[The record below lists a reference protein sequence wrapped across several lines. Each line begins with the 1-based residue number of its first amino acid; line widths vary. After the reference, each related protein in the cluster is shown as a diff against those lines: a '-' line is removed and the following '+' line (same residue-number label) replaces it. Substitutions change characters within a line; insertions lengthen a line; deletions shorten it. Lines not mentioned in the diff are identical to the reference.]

1 MRSSVSQRFD
11 LGCVCLRNAI
21 QKFGLRPALFRFSFI
36 FSIYAALFAVC
47 VFGQQGTTS
56 LRGTILD
63 KSGASI
69 AGATV
74 TLTNAERAVQRSM
87 TSSDTGAYEFV
98 SLPPGTYALR
108 VEASGFRANDQKNLQ
123 LLVNNPTTLNV
134 TMLVG
139 SSTETVEVS
148 AQSETINTTD
158 ASLGVA
164 FGENQVKQLPL
175 ESRNVGDLLSLQ
187 AGVVY
192 TGNNPSITQGEKDTD
207 TRSGAVNGARSDQSN
222 VTLDG
227 IPVNPKGGYAF
238 QSVLP
243 VTLDSVE
250 EFRVTTSN
258 AEADAGSAGGAQ
270 VALVTKSG
278 TNTIHGSVYEY
289 NRNSFVSANDYF
301 LKQSQLQN
309 GEPNQPQFLNRNIF
323 GASVGGPIKKDRLY
337 YFANFEAY
345 RDAEQQS
352 VLRIVPTAALRDGVV
367 QYVCDTPS
375 ACPGNTVMGV
385 SGASYSAAP
394 GNYVLSPGQLTA
406 MDPAGALPG
415 YTGPVGP
422 NPVVMKFFNTYPLPN
437 DFSQGDGFNTAGYRF
452 AAPTSNTKNWYIAK
466 LDYNLTKDGKQ
477 RLSLS
482 GSMANEN
489 QAAAPF
495 LPGDAPTSDL
505 VNYSKGLIANYT
517 ATLKS
522 TLVNSFRY
530 GFIRESIGTIGN
542 TDQTW
547 STFRGL
553 DPTFGSTLNYSSE
566 FQRPINTFWD
576 DLNWTHGKHSLQFGF
591 QISLI
596 RNPTQ
601 STTSSFSN
609 GYTNAQWLNTSG
621 LAGRTSSPLNPANN
635 GFPAVDFNGFGTNY
649 DNAVTALFGMD
660 VEVNA
665 QYNYARDG
673 SVLAQGAPVVRR
685 YAEDGYETYVQ
696 DTWKVKPS
704 LTVTAG
710 LRYSLFSPPWETNGL
725 EVTPTESLNTWFNNR
740 GVGMNNGVPSID
752 APPVAFNFSGPANGG
767 TTGYYNWDWKNLGPR
782 LAMAWSPGFSSG
794 LLGSLFGGPGKSS
807 VRAGFGIVYDRIGE
821 GLLDTF
827 DQNGAFGLSSSIQNA
842 AGQESVACTPR
853 ITNLNVLPTTDNCGS
868 PILVPAPAAN
878 YPAPFPSNPAPGSEA
893 ITWGLDSNIKTP
905 YSYTLDLSVQREL
918 NSGFTLQVAYVGRLA
933 HRLLAQEDLA
943 MPLDPYDKAAGM
955 DYFTAATALAKL
967 YRSGVT
973 TNTFNPNMVSPAVQ
987 KYWADI
993 TQPLNPGGS
1002 YAIGANSPYGSCA
1015 QGGLN
1020 STKNPTT
1027 LAFDLLCA
1035 NSLNESLSIEEMDV
1049 SGVPDA
1055 LNPSETYYYHLG
1067 NYTGPNVFYSPQ
1079 YTSLYGLRTVTNA
1092 NYNAMEVTL
1101 QHKMTHGIQFD
1112 FNYTYSHSIDIS
1124 SDAERV
1130 GAWGGLGGQIIN
1142 SWDPSAGRASSD
1154 FDLRHQLNSNFI
1166 FELPF
1171 GRNRWVARDANR
1183 FVDAVIGGWQLS
1195 GLARWTSGFPVT
1207 VDNGGQYPTNY
1218 QLEGHADQVGPVQT
1232 GTYYTGTNNN
1242 GVGSTAPNL
1251 FANGILAANDFGYA
1265 FPGETGA
1272 RNNLRGPG
1280 FFGMD
1285 LGLAKRWKMP
1295 WKDTHSLQFRWEVF
1309 NVTNSVRFDV
1319 QSANAYEGGSLAN
1332 GNGANFG
1339 NFSGTL
1345 TNPRIMQ
1352 FALRYE
1358 F

>member
-1 MRSSVSQRFD
+1 MSRTASQRFD
-11 LGCVCLRNAI
+11 LGCVCLR
-21 QKFGLRPALFRFSFI
+21 LSFV
-36 FSIYAALFAVC
+36 FSILATLFV
-47 VFGQQGTTS
+47 VSSFGQQGTTS

-63 KSGASI
+63 KSAASI
-69 AGATV
+69 TGATV
-74 TLTNAERAVQRSM
+74 TLSNAEQGLQRAV
-87 TSSDTGAYEFV
+87 TSTDTGAYEFV
-98 SLPPGTYALR
+98 SLPPGTYAIR
-108 VEASGFRANDQKNLQ
+108 VEATGFRAYDQRNIQ
-123 LLVNNPTTLNV
+123 LLVNNPTTLNI

-139 SSTETVEVS
+139 SSSETVEVS
-148 AQSETINTTD
+148 AQSQTINTTD

-175 ESRNVGDLLSLQ
+175 ESRNVGELLSLQ

-192 TGNNPSITQGEKDTD
+192 TGSNPAITQGMKDTD

-222 VTLDG
+222 VMLDG
-227 IPVNPKGGYAF
+227 VPVNPKGGYAF

-278 TNTIHGSVYEY
+278 SNTIHGSVYEY

-301 LKQSQLQN
+301 LKQSELQS
-309 GEPNQPQFLNRNIF
+309 GTPNQPQFLNRNIF
-323 GASVGGPIKKDRLY
+323 GASAGGPIKKDRLFLFLNY
-337 YFANFEAY
+337 EAY

-352 VLRIVPTAALRDGVV
+352 ALRIVPTAALRDGVV
-367 QYVCDTPS
+367 QYVCDAS
-375 ACPGNTVMGV
+375 ATCPGNTVTGL
-385 SGASYSAAP
+385 SGATYSAGA
-394 GNYVLSPGQLTA
+394 GNYVLSPAQLTA

-422 NPVVMKFFNTYPLPN
+422 DPAVVKYFNSFPLPN

-452 AAPTSNTKNWYIAK
+452 AAPTHNTKNWYIGK
-466 LDYNLTKDGKQ
+466 LDYNITKDGKH
-477 RLSLS
+477 RVSLT

-489 QAAAPF
+489 QANSPY
-495 LPGDAPTSDL
+495 LPGQAPETDL

-517 ATLKS
+517 ATLTN

-530 GFIRESIGTIGN
+530 GFIRESVGTIGN

-547 STFRGL
+547 STFRGVGPGL
-553 DPTFGSTLNYSSE
+553 GTDLNYSSE

-576 DLNWTHGKHSLQFGF
+576 DLNWTKGKHGLQFGF
-591 QISLI
+591 QISRI

-609 GYTNAQWLNTSG
+609 GFTNAQWLNTSG
-621 LAGRTSSPLNPANN
+621 LAGRAASPLNPANN
-635 GFPAVDFNGFGTNY
+635 GYPDVNFNGFGTNY
-649 DNAVTALFGMD
+649 DNAVTALLGMD

-665 QYNYARDG
+665 QYNYTRDG
-673 SVLAQGAPVVRR
+673 STLAQGAPVVRH

-696 DTWKVKPS
+696 DVWKVKPS
-704 LTVTAG
+704 LTITAG
-710 LRYSLFSPPWETNGL
+710 LRYSLFSPPWETKGL
-725 EVTPTESLNTWFNNR
+725 EVTPTESLNTWFNGR
-740 GVGMNNGVPSID
+740 GVGMDNGVPSIA

-782 LAMAWSPGFSSG
+782 LAVAWSPGFGSG
-794 LLGSLFGGPGKSS
+794 LLGNLFGGPGKSS

-821 GLLDTF
+821 GLLNTF
-827 DQNGAFGLSSSIQNA
+827 DANGAFGLSSSIPNA
-842 AGQESVACTPR
+842 AASETVACTPR
-853 ITNLNVLPTTDNCGS
+853 ITNLNVLPTTDNCGA

-893 ITWGLDSNIKTP
+893 ITWGLDNNIKTP

-918 NSGFTLQVAYVGRLA
+918 GSGFTLQVAYVGRLA

-955 DYFTAATALAKL
+955 DYFAAATALAKL
-967 YRSGVT
+967 YRAGVT
-973 TNTFNPNMVSPAVQ
+973 TNTFKPSMVSASVQ
-987 KYWADI
+987 KYWSDI
-993 TQPLNPGGS
+993 TQPVAPGGS
-1002 YAIGANSPYGSCA
+1002 YSIGQNSPYGTCA
-1015 QGGLN
+1015 SGGLN
-1020 STKNPTT
+1020 GTTNPTV

-1055 LNPSETYYYHLG
+1055 SIGGQNYFYHLG

-1112 FNYTYSHSIDIS
+1112 FNYTYGKSIDFS

-1130 GAWGGLGGQIIN
+1130 GAFGGLGGTIIN
-1142 SWDPSAGRASSD
+1142 SWDPAAARADSD
-1154 FDLRHQLNSNFI
+1154 FDLRHQFNTNFI
-1166 FELPF
+1166 VELPF
-1171 GRNRWVARDANR
+1171 GRNRWIAHDANKL
-1183 FVDAVIGGWQLS
+1183 VDAVIGGWQLS

-1218 QLEGHADQVGPVQT
+1218 QLEGHADQIGPVQT
-1232 GTYYTGTNNN
+1232 GTYYTGPNNN

-1251 FANGILAANDFGYA
+1251 FANGIDAANSFGYT
-1265 FPGETGA
+1265 FPGETGE

-1280 FFGMD
+1280 FFGVD
-1285 LGLAKRWKMP
+1285 LGLAKRWIMP

-1319 QSANAYEGGSLAN
+1319 QSANAFEGGSLAN
-1332 GNGANFG
+1332 GNSANFG
-1339 NFSGTL
+1339 NYSGTL

>member
-1 MRSSVSQRFD
+1 
-11 LGCVCLRNAI
+11 
-21 QKFGLRPALFRFSFI
+21 
-36 FSIYAALFAVC
+36 
-47 VFGQQGTTS
+47 
-56 LRGTILD
+56 
-63 KSGASI
+63 
-69 AGATV
+69 
-74 TLTNAERAVQRSM
+74 
-87 TSSDTGAYEFV
+87 
-98 SLPPGTYALR
+98 
-108 VEASGFRANDQKNLQ
+108 
-123 LLVNNPTTLNV
+123 
-134 TMLVG
+134 
-139 SSTETVEVS
+139 
-148 AQSETINTTD
+148 
-158 ASLGVA
+158 
-164 FGENQVKQLPL
+164 
-175 ESRNVGDLLSLQ
+175 
-187 AGVVY
+187 
-192 TGNNPSITQGEKDTD
+192 
-207 TRSGAVNGARSDQSN
+207 
-222 VTLDG
+222 
-227 IPVNPKGGYAF
+227 
-238 QSVLP
+238 
-243 VTLDSVE
+243 
-250 EFRVTTSN
+250 
-258 AEADAGSAGGAQ
+258 
-270 VALVTKSG
+270 
-278 TNTIHGSVYEY
+278 
-289 NRNSFVSANDYF
+289 
-301 LKQSQLQN
+301 
-309 GEPNQPQFLNRNIF
+309 
-323 GASVGGPIKKDRLY
+323 
-337 YFANFEAY
+337 
-345 RDAEQQS
+345 
-352 VLRIVPTAALRDGVV
+352 
-367 QYVCDTPS
+367 
-375 ACPGNTVMGV
+375 
-385 SGASYSAAP
+385 
-394 GNYVLSPGQLTA
+394 
-406 MDPAGALPG
+406 
-415 YTGPVGP
+415 
-422 NPVVMKFFNTYPLPN
+422 
-437 DFSQGDGFNTAGYRF
+437 
-452 AAPTSNTKNWYIAK
+452 
-466 LDYNLTKDGKQ
+466 
-477 RLSLS
+477 
-482 GSMANEN
+482 
-489 QAAAPF
+489 
-495 LPGDAPTSDL
+495 
-505 VNYSKGLIANYT
+505 
-517 ATLKS
+517 
-522 TLVNSFRY
+522 
-530 GFIRESIGTIGN
+530 
-542 TDQTW
+542 
-547 STFRGL
+547 
-553 DPTFGSTLNYSSE
+553 
-566 FQRPINTFWD
+566 
-576 DLNWTHGKHSLQFGF
+576 
-591 QISLI
+591 
-596 RNPTQ
+596 
-601 STTSSFSN
+601 
-609 GYTNAQWLNTSG
+609 
-621 LAGRTSSPLNPANN
+621 
-635 GFPAVDFNGFGTNY
+635 
-649 DNAVTALFGMD
+649 
-660 VEVNA
+660 
-665 QYNYARDG
+665 
-673 SVLAQGAPVVRR
+673 VVRR
-685 YAEDGYETYVQ
+685 YAEDGYEMYAQ
-696 DTWKVKPS
+696 DTWKIKPS
-704 LTVTAG
+704 LTITAG

-782 LAMAWSPGFSSG
+782 LALAWSPGFGSG
-794 LLGSLFGGPGKSS
+794 LLHDLFGGPGKSS
-807 VRAGFGIVYDRIGE
+807 IRAGFGIVYDRIGE

-905 YSYTLDLSVQREL
+905 YSYTIDMSVQREL

-933 HRLLAQEDLA
+933 HRLLGQEDLA

-967 YRSGVT
+967 YRNGVT

-987 KYWADI
+987 KYWSDI
-993 TQPLNPGGS
+993 TQPLAPGGS

-1015 QGGLN
+1015 TNGLN
-1020 STKNPTT
+1020 GTSNPTV

-1035 NSLNESLSIEEMDV
+1035 NALNESLSIEEMDV

-1055 LNPSETYYYHLG
+1055 GNPNQSYYYHLG

-1154 FDLRHQLNSNFI
+1154 FDLRHQLNANFI

-1218 QLEGHADQVGPVQT
+1218 QLEGHADQTCAVQT
-1232 GTYYTGTNNN
+1232 GTYYTGPNNN
-1242 GVGSTAPNL
+1242 GVGSSAPNL
-1251 FANGILAANDFGYA
+1251 FANGIEAANCFGYA
-1265 FPGETGA
+1265 FPGETGD

-1280 FFGMD
+1280 FFGVD

>member
-108 VEASGFRANDQKNLQ
+108 VEAPGFRAYDQRNLQ

-134 TMLVG
+134 TMLLG

-301 LKQSQLQN
+301 LKQSQLQS

-530 GFIRESIGTIGN
+530 GFIRESIRTIGN

-621 LAGRTSSPLNPANN
+621 LAGRTSSPLNTANN
-635 GFPAVDFNGFGTNY
+635 GFPAVDFNEFGTNY

-685 YAEDGYETYVQ
+685 YAEDGYEMYAQ
-696 DTWKVKPS
+696 DTWKIKPS
-704 LTVTAG
+704 LTITAG

-767 TTGYYNWDWKNLGPR
+767 TPGYYNWDWKNLGPR
-782 LAMAWSPGFSSG
+782 LAVAWSPGFGSG
-794 LLGSLFGGPGKSS
+794 LLGNLFGGPGKSS
-807 VRAGFGIVYDRIGE
+807 IRAGFGIVYDRIGE

-827 DQNGAFGLSSSIQNA
+827 DANGSFGLSSSIPNA
-842 AGQESVACTPR
+842 AASETVACTPR
-853 ITNLNVLPTTDNCGS
+853 ITNLNVIPTTDNCGA

-878 YPAPFPSNPAPGSEA
+878 YPTAFPSNPAPGSEA
-893 ITWGLDSNIKTP
+893 ITWGLDNNIKTP

-918 NSGFTLQVAYVGRLA
+918 SGGFTLQVAYVGRLA

-943 MPLDPYDKAAGM
+943 MPLDPYDKAAGI
-955 DYFTAATALAKL
+955 DYFAAATALAKL

-973 TNTFNPNMVSPAVQ
+973 TNTFNPNMLSPAVQ

-1015 QGGLN
+1015 TNGLN
-1020 STKNPTT
+1020 GTSNPTV

-1154 FDLRHQLNSNFI
+1154 FDLRHQLNANFI

-1218 QLEGHADQVGPVQT
+1218 QLEGHADQTCAVQT
-1232 GTYYTGTNNN
+1232 GTYYTGPNNN

-1280 FFGMD
+1280 FFGVD

>member
-1 MRSSVSQRFD
+1 MSRSTSLRFD
-11 LGCVCLRNAI
+11 LGYVSLR
-21 QKFGLRPALFRFSFI
+21 LSFC
-36 FSIYAALFAVC
+36 FSIYLALFAVC

-69 AGATV
+69 SGATV
-74 TLTNAERAVQRSM
+74 TLTNAEQAVQRSV

-98 SLPPGTYALR
+98 SLPPGTYTLR
-108 VEASGFRANDQKNLQ
+108 VEASGFRPNDQKNLQ

-134 TMLVG
+134 TMVVG

-301 LKQSQLQN
+301 LKQSQLQS

-323 GASVGGPIKKDRLY
+323 GASVGGPIKKDRLFF
-337 YFANFEAY
+337 FANFEAY

-367 QYVCDTPS
+367 QYVCDPS
-375 ACPGNTVMGV
+375 ATCPGNTVNGV

-406 MDPAGALPG
+406 MDPAAALPG

-422 NPVVMKFFNTYPLPN
+422 DPVVMKFFNTYPLPN

-530 GFIRESIGTIGN
+530 GFIRESLGTIGN

-547 STFRGL
+547 STFRGI
-553 DPTFGSTLNYSSE
+553 DPSFGSTLNYSSE

-621 LAGRTSSPLNPANN
+621 LAGRDSSPLNPANN
-635 GFPAVDFNGFGTNY
+635 GYPAVDFNGFGTNY

-660 VEVNA
+660 VEINA

-685 YAEDGYETYVQ
+685 YAEDGYEMYAQ
-696 DTWKVKPS
+696 DTWKIKPS
-704 LTVTAG
+704 LTITAG

-782 LAMAWSPGFSSG
+782 LALAWSPGFGSG
-794 LLGSLFGGPGKSS
+794 LLHDLFGGPGKSS
-807 VRAGFGIVYDRIGE
+807 IRAGFGIVYDRIGE

-905 YSYTLDLSVQREL
+905 YSYTIDMSVQREL

-933 HRLLAQEDLA
+933 HRLLGQEDLA

-967 YRSGVT
+967 YRNGVT

-987 KYWADI
+987 KYWSDI
-993 TQPLNPGGS
+993 TQPLAPGGS

-1015 QGGLN
+1015 TNGLN
-1020 STKNPTT
+1020 GTSNPTV

-1035 NSLNESLSIEEMDV
+1035 NALNESLSIEEMDV

-1055 LNPSETYYYHLG
+1055 GNPNQSYYYHLG

-1154 FDLRHQLNSNFI
+1154 FDLRHQLNANFI

-1218 QLEGHADQVGPVQT
+1218 QLEGHADQTCAVQT
-1232 GTYYTGTNNN
+1232 GTYYTGPNNN
-1242 GVGSTAPNL
+1242 GVGSSAPNL
-1251 FANGILAANDFGYA
+1251 FANGIEAANCFGYA
-1265 FPGETGA
+1265 FPGETGD

-1280 FFGMD
+1280 FFGVD

>member
-1 MRSSVSQRFD
+1 MRRSVSQWFD
-11 LGCVCLRNAI
+11 LGCVCLRVSLI
-21 QKFGLRPALFRFSFI
+21 ST
-36 FSIYAALFAVC
+36 IYAALFAIC

-63 KSGASI
+63 KSGSSI
-69 AGATV
+69 AGAKV
-74 TLTNAERAVQRSM
+74 TLVNVEQAVQRNS

-98 SLPPGTYALR
+98 SLPPGTYTLR
-108 VEASGFRANDQKNLQ
+108 VEASGFRPNDQKGLQ

-134 TMLVG
+134 MMLVG

-192 TGNNPSITQGEKDTD
+192 TGNNPSITQGQRDTD

-278 TNTIHGSVYEY
+278 SNTLHGSVYEY

-301 LKQSQLQN
+301 LKQSELASGQ
-309 GEPNQPQFLNRNIF
+309 PNQPQFLNRNIF

-367 QYVCDTPS
+367 QYVCDAS
-375 ACPGNTVMGV
+375 ATCPGNTVNGV
-385 SGASYSAAP
+385 SGAAYTAQP
-394 GNYVLSPGQLTA
+394 GNQVLSPSQLTA

-422 NPVVMKFFNTYPLPN
+422 DPAVMKFFNTYPLPN

-452 AAPTSNTKNWYIAK
+452 AAPTSNTKNWYITK
-466 LDYNLTKDGKQ
+466 LDYNITKDGRQ

-489 QAAAPF
+489 QGAAPF
-495 LPGDAPTSDL
+495 LPGQAPTTDL

-517 ATLKS
+517 STLKS
-522 TLVNSFRY
+522 TLINSFRY

-542 TDQTW
+542 TDDTW

-553 DPTFGSTLNYSSE
+553 DPTFGSTLNYSKE

-591 QISLI
+591 QASLI

-649 DNAVTALFGMD
+649 DNAVTALLGMD
-660 VEVNA
+660 VEINA

-673 SVLAQGAPVVRR
+673 SVLAQGAPVVRH
-685 YAEDGYETYVQ
+685 YAEDGYEMYMQ
-696 DTWKVKPS
+696 DVWKVKPS
-704 LTVTAG
+704 LTITAG
-710 LRYSLFSPPWETNGL
+710 LRYSLFSPPWETKGL

-740 GVGMNNGVPSID
+740 GIGMNNGVPSID

-767 TTGYYNWDWKNLGPR
+767 TTGYYGWDWKDLGPR
-782 LAMAWSPGFSSG
+782 LALAWSPGFGSG
-794 LLGSLFGGPGKSS
+794 LLGNLFGGPGKSS
-807 VRAGFGIVYDRIGE
+807 IRAGFGIVYDRIGE

-827 DQNGAFGLSSSIQNA
+827 DSNGAFGLSSSIQNA
-842 AGQESVACTPR
+842 AGSESVACTPR
-853 ITNLNVLPTTDNCGS
+853 ITNINVLPTTDNCGS
-868 PILVPAPAAN
+868 SILVPAPAAN

-893 ITWGLDSNIKTP
+893 ITWGLDNNIKTP

-918 NSGFTLQVAYVGRLA
+918 GSGFTLQVAYVGRLA

-967 YRSGVT
+967 YRNGVT

-987 KYWADI
+987 KYWSDL
-993 TQPLNPGGS
+993 TQPLAPGGS

-1015 QGGLN
+1015 TNGLN
-1020 STKNPTT
+1020 GTSNPTV

-1049 SGVPDA
+1049 NGVPDA
-1055 LNPSETYYYHLG
+1055 GNPNQSYFYHLG

-1112 FNYTYSHSIDIS
+1112 FNYTYGKSIDLS

-1130 GAWGGLGGQIIN
+1130 GAFGGLGSTIIN
-1142 SWDPSAGRASSD
+1142 SWDPAAARGDSD
-1154 FDLRHQLNSNFI
+1154 FDLRHQFNTNFI
-1166 FELPF
+1166 IELPF
-1171 GRNRWVARDANR
+1171 GRNKWVAHDANR
-1183 FVDAVIGGWQLS
+1183 VVDAVIGGWQLS
-1195 GLARWTSGFPVT
+1195 GLARWTSGFPIT
-1207 VDNGGQYPTNY
+1207 IDNGGQYPTNY
-1218 QLEGHADQVGPVQT
+1218 QLEGHADQTCSVQT
-1232 GTYYTGTNNN
+1232 GTFYTGPNNN

-1251 FANGILAANDFGYA
+1251 FANGIAAANCFGYA
-1265 FPGETGA
+1265 FPGETGE
-1272 RNNLRGPG
+1272 RNQLRGPG
-1280 FFGMD
+1280 FFGVD

-1319 QSANAYEGGSLAN
+1319 QSANAFEGGSLAN
-1332 GNGANFG
+1332 GNSANFG